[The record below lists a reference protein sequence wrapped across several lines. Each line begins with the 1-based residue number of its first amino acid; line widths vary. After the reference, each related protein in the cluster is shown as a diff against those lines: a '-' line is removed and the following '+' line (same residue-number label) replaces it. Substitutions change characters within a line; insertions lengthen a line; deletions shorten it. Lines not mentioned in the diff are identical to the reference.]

1 MSIPIFMISYANS
14 RIEESI
20 ISLVTSTKADFNLC
34 IVNNSGPKSN
44 HASLL
49 ARLSEVYGFSIIHS
63 LNLWVLSLN
72 NHLIQQVMN
81 QSNYYIV
88 TDDDILF
95 PNGDKDDWLEYLL
108 ARMDQYFFIGKISL
122 SLSWSPSQAD
132 PPSPDIPFPMSIKQ
146 LLNVKEILPGL
157 RSFTG
162 DTTPAIYRSRL
173 FSPSN
178 NFFSPRHQ
186 KLIRPDLHACVTTL
200 FTCTSLSNTVF
211 NVYPESYIRDKAL
224 CFGLVSAYLS
234 KDNLQRTPLVPK
246 LFYLLARPL
255 ANSFWIIHLFICH
268 LLFLLNFLI
277 FR

>member
-1 MSIPIFMISYANS
+1 MISYANS
-14 RIEESI
+14 RIEASI
-20 ISLVTSTKADFNLC
+20 ISLVASTKADYTLF
-34 IVNNSGPKSN
+34 IVNNSGTKSS

-49 ARLSEVYGFSIIHS
+49 TRLSGVYGFSIIHS
-63 LNLWVLSLN
+63 INLWVLSLN
-72 NHLIQQVMN
+72 NPLIQQVMN
-81 QSNYYIV
+81 RSTYYVV

-108 ARMDQYFFIGKISL
+108 ARMNQYSFLGKLSL
-122 SLSWSPSQAD
+122 SLSWSPSESD
-132 PPSPDIPFPMSIKQ
+132 PPSPDIPFPMSINQ
-146 LLNVKEILPGL
+146 LLKLKEILPGL

-200 FTCTSLSNTVF
+200 FTCTSLSNTSF
-211 NVYPESYIRDKAL
+211 IAYPESYMRDKAL

-234 KDNLQRTPLVPK
+234 KDNLQRTPLMPK
-246 LFYLLARPL
+246 LFYLLVRPL
-255 ANSFWIIHLFICH
+255 ANSLWIIHLFICH
-268 LLFLLNFLI
+268 LLFMLNFLI
-277 FR
+277 SR